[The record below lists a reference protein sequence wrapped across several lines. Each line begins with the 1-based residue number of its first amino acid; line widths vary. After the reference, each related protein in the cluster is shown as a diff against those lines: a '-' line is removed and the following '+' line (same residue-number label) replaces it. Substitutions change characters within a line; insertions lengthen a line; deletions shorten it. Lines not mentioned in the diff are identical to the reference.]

1 MEDFIRVNE
10 LFIPPK
16 INYETVFVSK
26 YETRLAEQH
35 QQSGQRQKQ
44 EVISSQGQY
53 AGQVTERQKNEK
65 IMATTTI
72 GSQNNIGWGMS
83 NGYQQQGY
91 SGQLGYGYG
100 VSQQA
105 PPQ

>member
-1 MEDFIRVNE
+1 M
-10 LFIPPK
+10 
-16 INYETVFVSK
+16 SK

-35 QQSGQRQKQ
+35 QQSGQSQQ
-44 EVISSQGQY
+44 QQMISSQGQY

-72 GSQNNIGWGMS
+72 DSQNNKGWGMS